1 MKAILTCQVLCE
13 SSDDDC
19 ECDPELDLVLD
30 EEVNGSVNGDSVGV
44 DPATCVDGLEHLAG
58 IVVPWDHA
66 GDGPETVSDF
76 RITCSCK
83 LNDGQPC
90 HTRYSPEELA
100 DVRLQYFSM
109 THDELDIAVL
119 AKLSCGMHLT
129 SMTTQ
134 SRKKEGVLNI
144 QYIIGQNIALGQLS
158 K

>member
-90 HTRYSPEELA
+90 QAALA
-100 DVRLQYFSM
+100 
-109 THDELDIAVL
+109 IL
-119 AKLSCGMHLT
+119 AIPLKSLLMSDCST
-129 SMTTQ
+129 S
-134 SRKKEGVLNI
+134 
-144 QYIIGQNIALGQLS
+144 A
-158 K
+158 